1 VIFLLPVILAL
12 LILGAMRGGTNL
24 VLVLPMLL
32 FLAGGVVA
40 MTIADRDMK
49 KRRSR
54 SVHVLPTDH
63 LSRKMRSALGL
74 QRPTRP
80 SGKPRSLST
89 RGPWRRPGPR
99 RLPDD
104 AA

>member
-12 LILGAMRGGTNL
+12 LILGALRGGTNM

-40 MTIADRDMK
+40 MTIANRDIK
-49 KRRSR
+49 KRSR
-54 SVHVLPTDH
+54 TVHVLPTDH
-63 LSRKMRSALGL
+63 LSRKMRSALGV
-74 QRPTRP
+74 QRPSRP

-89 RGPWRRPGPR
+89 RGPWRRSGPR